1 MAGYGII
8 AAVSEQ
14 LVSLLSDRIRERED
28 VGTVDPDSVAL
39 ISPDEVGEESD
50 VRLGVY
56 LYTVTENP
64 TMNNA
69 DRTRTEETRYRD
81 PPLALDLEY
90 LVTAYPGSSDG
101 EETVRSV
108 TQQRLL
114 GLAMQIFH
122 DNAHIDTEHL
132 AGASDEDADPKI
144 AVDSEP
150 IDVLTGLWSSFDGA
164 SFAPSITYHVGPVFI
179 DSQRE
184 ESIPGVRE
192 RETRTS
198 RKPDPNRRDD
208 R

>member
-1 MAGYGII
+1 VAGYGII
-8 AAVSEQ
+8 AAVSEA

-28 VGTVDPDSVAL
+28 VGNVDPDSVAL

-56 LYTVTENP
+56 LYNVTENP
-64 TMNNA
+64 TMKNA
-69 DRTRTEETRYRD
+69 DRARTEGTRYRD

-101 EETVRSV
+101 EETARNV

-122 DNAHIDTEHL
+122 DNAHIDADAL
-132 AGASDEDADPKI
+132 AGVSDEDADPQI
-144 AVDSEP
+144 AVDAEP
-150 IDVLTGLWSSFDGA
+150 IDVLTGLWSSLDGA

-184 ESIPGVRE
+184 ESIPDVHE
-192 RETRTS
+192 PETRTNQ
-198 RKPDPNRRDD
+198 KPDPRRRD